1 MEKSAA
7 LSFFIFE
14 GRTPMAEIKLPSN
27 SITTG
32 NAEKHEKK
40 VREGD
45 HWQSCD
51 QGEK

>member
-7 LSFFIFE
+7 LTFLFFE
-14 GRTPMAEIKLPSN
+14 GRIPMAEIKLPSN

-40 VREGD
+40 F
-45 HWQSCD
+45 
-51 QGEK
+51 EKVTTGKVVTK